1 MEQQEYHKAINSHLA
16 QEKEVLNNTTT
27 YSIVLDNLRLFQSEQ
42 SKAFAYLN
50 QSLKIREENQNDRV

>member
-1 MEQQEYHKAINSHLA
+1 MEQQEYHKAIQILSHLA

-27 YSIVLDNLRLFQSEQ
+27 YSIVLDNLVMLFQSEQ

-50 QSLKIREENQNDRV
+50 QSLK

>member
-1 MEQQEYHKAINSHLA
+1 MEQQEYHKAIQILSHLA

-27 YSIVLDNLRLFQSEQ
+27 IVLDNLGYLFQSEQ

-50 QSLKIREENQNDRV
+50 QSLK